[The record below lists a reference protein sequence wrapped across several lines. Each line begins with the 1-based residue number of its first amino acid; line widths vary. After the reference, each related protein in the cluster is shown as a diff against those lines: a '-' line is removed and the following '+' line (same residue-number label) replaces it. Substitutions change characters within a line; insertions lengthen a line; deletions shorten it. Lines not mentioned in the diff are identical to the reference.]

1 MKAIYQALAFKLAI
15 GTALAQG
22 ATDPVAHLRACS
34 VMERAARI
42 ECMEKLSRDIVP
54 ADRPKSATD
63 NWVVSETTSPVNYAP
78 IVVATTVSR
87 GGTEGAPVQLAIHCR
102 SGRTELVISGPE
114 VLAGGPSHALSYSVN
129 DGQPVQVAAGP
140 PQYGA
145 GIAFAGDVVRLLQ
158 SLPEEG
164 QVTVRILR
172 ADRNQSSSFALGG
185 LKTVREKLAVACKW
199 PQAVAR
205 PSN

>member
-1 MKAIYQALAFKLAI
+1 MKVIYQALAFTLAI
-15 GTALAQG
+15 GNALAQG
-22 ATDPVAHLRACS
+22 AADPVANLRACS
-34 VMERAARI
+34 VMEREARM
-42 ECMEKLSRDIVP
+42 ECMEKLSRDIAP
-54 ADRPKSATD
+54 ADRPKASPD
-63 NWVVSETTSPVNYAP
+63 NWVISETTSPVNYTP
-78 IVVATTVSR
+78 ILVATTVSR
-87 GGTEGAPVQLAIHCR
+87 GGTGGASAQLAIHCR
-102 SGRTELVISGPE
+102 GGRTELVISGQE
-114 VLAGGPSHALSYSVN
+114 MLAGGPGSALSYSVN
-129 DGQPVQVAAGP
+129 DGPPVQVAAAP

-145 GIAFAGDVVRLLQ
+145 GVAFAGDVVRLLQ

>member
-1 MKAIYQALAFKLAI
+1 MRVICQALAFTLAT

-22 ATDPVAHLRACS
+22 AADPVANLRACS
-34 VMERAARI
+34 VMEREARM
-42 ECMEKLSRDIVP
+42 ECMEKLSRDIAP
-54 ADRPKSATD
+54 ADRPKAVPD

-78 IVVATTVSR
+78 IVVATTFSR
-87 GGTEGAPVQLAIHCR
+87 GGTEGASVQLAIHCR
-102 SGRTELVISGPE
+102 GGRTELVISGSE
-114 VLAGGPSHALSYSVN
+114 MLVGGPSSALSYSIN
-129 DGQPVQVAAGP
+129 DGPPVPVAAGSP
-140 PQYGA
+140 RYGA

-164 QVTVRILR
+164 NFTVRILR
-172 ADRNQSSSFALGG
+172 AGKNESRSFALGG

>member
-1 MKAIYQALAFKLAI
+1 MKVIYQTLAFKLAI

-22 ATDPVAHLRACS
+22 AADPVAHLRACS
-34 VMERAARI
+34 VMEREARI

-54 ADRPKSATD
+54 ADRPKSATN

-87 GGTEGAPVQLAIHCR
+87 GGTEGASVQLAIHCR
-102 SGRTELVISGPE
+102 GGRTELVISGPE
-114 VLAGGPSHALSYSVN
+114 VLVGGPSSALSYSVN
-129 DGQPVQVAAGP
+129 DGQPVQVAAVP

-145 GIAFAGDVVRLLQ
+145 GIAFAGDVVRLLR

-164 QVTVRILR
+164 QMTVRILR

>member
-1 MKAIYQALAFKLAI
+1 MKVIYQALVFKLAI

-22 ATDPVAHLRACS
+22 AADPVAHLRACS
-34 VMERAARI
+34 VMEREARI
-42 ECMEKLSRDIVP
+42 ECMEKLSRDISP
-54 ADRPKSATD
+54 AERPKSATD
-63 NWVVSETTSPVNYAP
+63 YWVVSETTSPVNYAP

-87 GGTEGAPVQLAIHCR
+87 GGTEGASVQLAIHCR
-102 SGRTELVISGPE
+102 GGRTELVISGPE

-129 DGQPVQVAAGP
+129 DGQPVQVAAAP

-172 ADRNQSSSFALGG
+172 AGTNQSSSFALGG

>member
-1 MKAIYQALAFKLAI
+1 MKVIYQTLAFKLAI

-22 ATDPVAHLRACS
+22 AADPVAHLRACS
-34 VMERAARI
+34 VMEREARI

-54 ADRPKSATD
+54 ADRPKSATN

-87 GGTEGAPVQLAIHCR
+87 GGTEGASVQLAIHCR
-102 SGRTELVISGPE
+102 GGRTELVISGPE
-114 VLAGGPSHALSYSVN
+114 VLVGGPSSALSYTVN
-129 DGQPVQVAAGP
+129 DGQPVQVAAVP

-145 GIAFAGDVVRLLQ
+145 GIAFAGDVVRLLR

-164 QVTVRILR
+164 QMTVRILR